1 MPPHIASRIMIYTY
15 STTFNSSPLEA
26 YNTPAVLVKQM
37 LEVHGEVKRIEAEE
51 MEKARK
57 G

>member
-1 MPPHIASRIMIYTY
+1 MIYTY
-15 STTFNSSPLEA
+15 SETFGVSPLEA
-26 YNTPAVLVKQM
+26 YNTPATLIHEM
-37 LEVHGEVKRIEAEE
+37 MEIHGEIKRIEAEE